1 MLLQGQKKTNYKMEE
16 LILLI
21 SAVGLALVFGG
32 FVIGIILLL
41 EPSRKSRGRQSEP
54 TTRKFSQPSKQA

>member
-1 MLLQGQKKTNYKMEE
+1 MEE
-16 LILLI
+16 LVILI